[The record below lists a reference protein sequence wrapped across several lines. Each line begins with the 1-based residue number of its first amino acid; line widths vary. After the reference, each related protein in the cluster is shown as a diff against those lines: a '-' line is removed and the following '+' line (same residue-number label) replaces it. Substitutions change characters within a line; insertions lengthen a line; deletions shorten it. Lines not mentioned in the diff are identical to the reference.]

1 MTRLTM
7 RRIAGFGW
15 TRSLLA
21 AALAAGL
28 GGCMSLERNTNVV
41 SPYSDKLSAFN
52 YKEEG
57 SVAILVVGV
66 EGARF
71 IRKEAYF
78 PLFVQVANKSK
89 ATFTVTREAFT
100 LEDPLGRQYSI
111 APARE
116 VAGKYGLTLDHRARQ
131 IDPRRDF
138 DAFDLLLPMDRLNY
152 RHIVDIADPERHGRI
167 RMMRSFDRAALGQ
180 KAGVGAEGPDV
191 PDPYYGGPDGFD
203 KMYWIL
209 RESCEG
215 LLDFLLGGGSG
226 ATRPGRA

>member
-1 MTRLTM
+1 MKKLTM

-15 TRSLLA
+15 TRTLLA

-28 GGCMSLERNTNVV
+28 GGCLSLERNTNVV

-57 SVAILVVGV
+57 SIAILVVGV

-89 ATFTVTREAFT
+89 VTFTITREAFT
-100 LEDPLGRQYSI
+100 LEDSLGRQYSI

-116 VAGKYGLTLDHRARQ
+116 VAEKYGRLDLDRRLFAQNRQFTAGGVALMTYIPSDFYPSSARRSLLIEQVTLPPHAYVEDVVYFPIPESGLNGVPLRLLFKVKEIEEPIQ
-131 IDPRRDF
+131 VVFEVPRT
-138 DAFDLLLPMDRLNY
+138 
-152 RHIVDIADPERHGRI
+152 
-167 RMMRSFDRAALGQ
+167 LGILE
-180 KAGVGAEGPDV
+180 K
-191 PDPYYGGPDGFD
+191 D
-203 KMYWIL
+203 K
-209 RESCEG
+209 
-215 LLDFLLGGGSG
+215 DQSG
-226 ATRPGRA
+226 ETP